1 MTQPEV
7 TQPEVTQPEVTGP
20 DAVRL
25 AVYSAGDPD
34 APTVVA
40 VHGYPDDHTV
50 WDGVVADLATDHH
63 VVTYDVR
70 GAGASGTPSGRSGYH
85 LDRLTNDL
93 VAVLDAVAP
102 AGKVHLLAH
111 DWGAI
116 QTWHAV
122 TDARLAGRVASYT
135 SISGPCLDHVGAWFR
150 RRRTLSRGGAGQH
163 SRGSLAATLR
173 QGLASWYTVLFR
185 VPVVPELGWRSG
197 LFARVLGGPRPATRD
212 AVNGLELYR
221 ANIAERL
228 ARPELRTTDVPVQ
241 VLAPTRDRYVTPP
254 LQTEI
259 DEFASDLRVR
269 HIPGGHWVPRSRPE
283 VIARCV
289 RELVTHVEG
298 GAEAPSLRR
307 ARAGTGRWADRLVV
321 VTGAGSG
328 IGRATAAAF
337 AARGA
342 EIVVADRDLATAQE
356 TVALIARGS
365 AYQVDVS
372 DGPAMEEFAKR
383 VAVEHGVPDLV
394 VNNAGIGMAGSFADT
409 TLADWQRIVD
419 VNLWGVIHGC
429 RQFAPLLRE
438 HGEGGHI
445 VNVASAA
452 AFLPQRTL
460 SAYATTKSAVLTLSE
475 CLRAELADDGIG
487 VTALC
492 PGFVHT
498 NITAT
503 TRFVG
508 TDDATQQRR
517 ATAATAAYAKRNYTP
532 DRVAEAVVRAV
543 ERDLALAP
551 VTPEAHVGLA
561 MSRLTPGL
569 LRAVARRDLGPK

>member
-1 MTQPEV
+1 MTS
-7 TQPEVTQPEVTGP
+7 P
-20 DAVRL
+20 DGVRL
-25 AVYSAGDPD
+25 AVQTSGDAT

-50 WDGVVADLATDHH
+50 WDGVVADLAVDHR

-70 GAGASGTPSGRSGYH
+70 GAGGSDAPRGRSGYH
-85 LDRLTNDL
+85 LDRLTDDL
-93 VAVLDAVAP
+93 VAVLDEVSP
-102 AGKVHLLAH
+102 GQKVHLLAH

-116 QTWHAV
+116 QTWQSV
-122 TDARLAGRVASYT
+122 TDPRLAGRVASFT
-135 SISGPCLDHVGAWFR
+135 SISGPSLDHVGAWFR
-150 RRRTLSRGGAGQH
+150 KRRSR
-163 SRGSLAATLR
+163 RDTLR
-173 QGLASWYTVLFR
+173 QAVSSWYTVLFR
-185 VPVVPELGWRSG
+185 LPALPELGWRSG
-197 LFARVLGGPRPATRD
+197 LFARVLGGPPPLTRN

-228 ARPELRTTDVPVQ
+228 GNPQPRGTDVPVQ
-241 VLAPTRDRYVTPP
+241 VLAPTRDAYVTAP

-259 DEFASDLRVR
+259 DEYASDLRVR
-269 HIPGGHWVPRSRPE
+269 HIAGGHWVPRSRPG

-298 GAEAPSLRR
+298 GPEAPSLRR

-328 IGRATAAAF
+328 IGRATAQAF

-342 EIVVADRDLATAQE
+342 YVVAADRDLTTAEE
-356 TVALIARGS
+356 TVGLLGGQGAAL
-365 AYQVDVS
+365 QVDVS
-372 DGPAMEEFAKR
+372 DGAAMEEFAKR
-383 VAVEHGVPDLV
+383 VAADHGVPDLV
-394 VNNAGIGMAGSFADT
+394 VNNAGIGMAGSFVDT
-409 TLADWQRIVD
+409 TVADWQKIID

-452 AFLPQRTL
+452 AYLPQRTL

-487 VTALC
+487 VSAMC

-508 TDDATQQRR
+508 ADEATEQRR
-517 ATAATAAYAKRNYTP
+517 QKATTAAYAKRNYTP
-532 DRVAEAVVRAV
+532 DRVAEAIVRAV
-543 ERDLALAP
+543 EKDVALAP
-551 VTPEAHVGLA
+551 VTPEAHLTLA

-569 LRAVARRDLGPK
+569 LRSIARRDLGPK